1 MGVRKLKPVTNGQRH
16 AILYDYSELTRREP
30 EKSLTYYY
38 KRALGRSRQQGKI
51 TSRWKGA
58 GNKIRYRLIDFKRD
72 KSLIPAKVYSIEYD
86 PFRSARIALLHYKD
100 GEKRYIVWPDKLNVG
115 DTVVSI
121 SYEDAI
127 KGKEL
132 PDIKPGNAMPLRFIP
147 VGTFIHNIELNP
159 GRGAKLVRA
168 AGLSAQVIGKI
179 EGYAQVRLPSGE
191 VRLINDKCMAT
202 IGVVGLA
209 EHELVELGKAG
220 RARWLGMRPNVRG
233 TAMNPVD
240 HPHGGGEGK
249 TKGKHPESPWG
260 WKTKGYKTKRGKRYS
275 DRFIIS
281 KRNAGGKV

>member
-1 MGVRKLKPVTNGQRH
+1 
-16 AILYDYSELTRREP
+16 
-30 EKSLTYYY
+30 
-38 KRALGRSRQQGKI
+38 
-51 TSRWKGA
+51 
-58 GNKIRYRLIDFKRD
+58 
-72 KSLIPAKVYSIEYD
+72 
-86 PFRSARIALLHYKD
+86 
-100 GEKRYIVWPDKLNVG
+100 
-115 DTVVSI
+115 
-121 SYEDAI
+121 
-127 KGKEL
+127 
-132 PDIKPGNAMPLRFIP
+132 
-147 VGTFIHNIELNP
+147 
-159 GRGAKLVRA
+159 
-168 AGLSAQVIGKI
+168 VIGKI

-209 EHELVELGKAG
+209 EHELVKLGKAG